1 MSMTFTGERYLP
13 AVGGSIEL
21 EHIHR
26 YLFAVEYVKDKVVL
40 DIACGEG
47 YGSNI
52 LGRVASKVYGVDI
65 DKSVIAHA
73 RKNYLAGNL
82 DFKVGDCKNI
92 PLDDETVDVIISF
105 ETIEHHDHHEEM
117 LSEFRRVMKNG
128 GILIISSP
136 DKLEYSDLTGYS
148 NPYHVKEL
156 YRGEFETLL
165 KNHFRNYEVLG
176 QRVVY
181 ASVLHGGANS
191 QTLSTVKV
199 SEEGEVSYTTGITK
213 EIYLVAIASEG
224 DIPNIRP
231 SIYEKPVYE
240 SEVVQDLLAENSEQ
254 RATIQEYEVKFEE
267 HEAKIKEHELETEN
281 LRDQLS
287 QNQLLLESVGH
298 ERDEIINSKI
308 WRWTTLLRKF

>member
-1 MSMTFTGERYLP
+1 MTFTGERYLP

-52 LGRVASKVYGVDI
+52 LGRVATKVYGVDI
-65 DKSVIAHA
+65 DKSVIEHA
-73 RKNYLAGNL
+73 SKNYLAGNL
-82 DFKVGDCKNI
+82 EFKAGDCKNI
-92 PLDDETVDVIISF
+92 PLDDQSVDVIISF

-136 DKLEYSDLTGYS
+136 DKLEYSDLTGYV

-165 KNHFRNYEVLG
+165 GNHFRNFEVLG

-181 ASVLHGGANS
+181 ASVLHGGSNS
-191 QTLSTVKV
+191 QTLSTIKV
-199 SEEGEVSYTTGITK
+199 SDEGDVSYTTGITK
-213 EIYLVAIASEG
+213 AIYLVAIASDD
-224 DIPNIRP
+224 DIPNILP

-240 SEVVQDLLAENSEQ
+240 SELVQDLLAESSEQ
-254 RATIQEYEVKFEE
+254 QATIREYEAKMEG
-267 HEAKIKEHELETEN
+267 HEAKIKEHEVEIGD
-281 LRDQLS
+281 LRNQLL
-287 QNQLLLESVGH
+287 QNQLLLESVSH
-298 ERDEIINSKI
+298 ERDEIVNSKI